1 MQESLIDGL
10 SAMVGGD
17 LRMPKMAM
25 SKTNWWIGL
34 VCQRIL
40 ACELLHVCVPA
51 WHPHFL
57 CISFQYVAKPQLSVN
72 CGVCYGACGL

>member
-40 ACELLHVCVPA
+40 ACEHLHVCAPGIHTFFVSHSSTLPN
-51 WHPHFL
+51 PNCQL
-57 CISFQYVAKPQLSVN
+57 IVGYVMVHVVFK
-72 CGVCYGACGL
+72 